1 MYKAEKVDRISLAM
15 EKHGAFWAFSNK
27 QLDEQKKEG
36 VEYVGLNGG
45 LVCPKDSV
53 KQLMKD
59 VVSAGKEKAQEDLD
73 ANSKKEIIHRELA
86 NYETFITGDITDT
99 VNALAGHGI
108 TEEEVQAEYPEY
120 YKEAVEY
127 NS

>member
-1 MYKAEKVDRISLAM
+1 MYNTEKVDGITLAM

-45 LVCPKDSV
+45 LVAPKESV
-53 KQLMKD
+53 VQLMKD
-59 VVSAGKEKAQEDLD
+59 IAKVGRERAQNDLD
-73 ANSKKEIIHRELA
+73 ANTKKEIIHRELA

-99 VNALAGHGI
+99 VNALASHGI
-108 TEEEVQAEYPEY
+108 TREDVQAEYPEY
-120 YKEAVEY
+120 YNEAIEY